1 MEVLR
6 DAAFHREGRH
16 DYLRRRV
23 TERGEDVGNKDD
35 PRFIRFLKA
44 LNKLRLRNTR
54 NEPEHTEFKTFDE
67 YVEEAERRFWASRGD
82 PATEAERLLDEAHR
96 TTPQETDDQ

>member
-6 DAAFHREGRH
+6 DAAFHREGRP

-54 NEPEHTEFKTFDE
+54 NELEHTEFKTCD
-67 YVEEAERRFWASRGD
+67 
-82 PATEAERLLDEAHR
+82 
-96 TTPQETDDQ
+96 